1 MSGLIEGED
10 ELKGLFKSILGTE
23 IKIKDNIDS
32 TEELLFATTIQKME
46 DSYLM
51 ERKLLEEFGIS
62 IAEIT
67 EPLWSIIENDFSFLF
82 GESAKEIIMW
92 YIYERFDS
100 DDNVIPLEGEDGKMF
115 VLNTVNDLWS
125 YIKYKTK

>member
-1 MSGLIEGED
+1 
-10 ELKGLFKSILGTE
+10 
-23 IKIKDNIDS
+23 
-32 TEELLFATTIQKME
+32 
-46 DSYLM
+46 
-51 ERKLLEEFGIS
+51 
-62 IAEIT
+62 
-67 EPLWSIIENDFSFLF
+67 
-82 GESAKEIIMW
+82 MW